1 MVQPARQSTRIVVSN
16 FLKKYIRFLIFFC
29 TWRLGLFFLVA
40 PSNDKLGNDAG
51 IAPPMSTL

>member
-1 MVQPARQSTRIVVSN
+1 MVQPARQSTQIVISN
-16 FLKKYIRFLIFFC
+16 FFKKYINFNFFC